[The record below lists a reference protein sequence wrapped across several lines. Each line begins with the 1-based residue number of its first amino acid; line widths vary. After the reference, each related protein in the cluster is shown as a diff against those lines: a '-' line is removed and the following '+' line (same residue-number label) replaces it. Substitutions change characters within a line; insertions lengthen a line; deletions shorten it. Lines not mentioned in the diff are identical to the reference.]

1 MRTARYAALAASAA
15 SAAGLLL
22 AGCTT
27 ATPAHTG
34 PAHTGVAH
42 TGAAHAP
49 AVQPAAVQ
57 PSPVA
62 VVPLAADGDYHCVNL
77 PRHHAQSCIVTKGF
91 LYWGDWAFVNAL
103 YWHPNPPDIVVTD
116 VYFKASAPGRQ
127 HGMPQE
133 YNRTIVLAD
142 NVIVVNWDI
151 NANAVNPPAPTK
163 CMIDQGPQAGTIR
176 ACTPI
181 EQRSVLDWWN
191 KYTEQFPG
199 WDW

>member
-1 MRTARYAALAASAA
+1 MRTAGYAALAA

-22 AGCTT
+22 AACSTT
-27 ATPAHTG
+27 APAHARAATTPAHAGATTT
-34 PAHTGVAH
+34 PA
-42 TGAAHAP
+42 
-49 AVQPAAVQ
+49 QPAAVQ
-57 PSPVA
+57 PAAA
-62 VVPLAADGDYHCVNL
+62 VPPATDGDYHCVNL

-163 CMIDQGPQAGTIR
+163 CMIDQGPRAGTIR

>member
-1 MRTARYAALAASAA
+1 MRSARYAALAASAA
-15 SAAGLLL
+15 GLLL
-22 AGCTT
+22 AACTT
-27 ATPAHTG
+27 TTPSHSGATTTPSHASAVQPATTT
-34 PAHTGVAH
+34 PVQ
-42 TGAAHAP
+42 P
-49 AVQPAAVQ
+49 RAVQPAA
-57 PSPVA
+57 A
-62 VVPLAADGDYHCVNL
+62 VPLAADGNYHCVNL
-77 PRHHAQSCIVTKGF
+77 PRHHAHSCIVTKGF

-103 YWHPNPPDIVVTD
+103 YWHPNTPDIVVTD
-116 VYFKASAPGRQ
+116 VYFKAAAPGRQ

-142 NVIVVNWDI
+142 NVIVVNWDVT
-151 NANAVNPPAPTK
+151 ANTVNPPAPTK